1 MEDLLS
7 NIVAVIAYGVVAL
20 VVMVIAYLIV
30 DLLTPGRLKDLIW
43 VQRAPGAAALLGTNL
58 LAAAIVIFSGIMSS
72 GADTLWMGLLSTAV
86 YSLIGIV
93 LMTLSFLVI
102 DALTPGKL
110 GQVIAAERFHP
121 AVIVNMSAHLGIA
134 IVMAAAIY

>member
-1 MEDLLS
+1 MQDLLS

-20 VVMVIAYLIV
+20 LVMVLSYVIV
-30 DLLTPGRLKDLIW
+30 DLLTPGKLKELIW
-43 VQRAPGAAALLGTNL
+43 VQRAPGAAALLGTDL
-58 LAAAIVIFSGIMSS
+58 LASAIVIFSAIMSS
-72 GADTLWMGLLSTAV
+72 GADTLWLGLLGTV
-86 YSLIGIV
+86 IYSVIGIV

-121 AVIVNMSAHLGIA
+121 AVVVNMAAHLGIA